1 MVDENRYC
9 LDVLTQNNA
18 ATAALGIVALG
29 LLDGNVR
36 HCLIG
41 GGPTDPDERA
51 EELTGAVGRM
61 VSR

>member
-9 LDVLTQNNA
+9 VDVLTQINA
-18 ATAALGIVALG
+18 ATATLGKVTLG
-29 LLDGNVR
+29 LLDGHVR

-41 GGPTDPDERA
+41 GGPTDPDEQA
-51 EELTGAVGRM
+51 GIDGAIGRM